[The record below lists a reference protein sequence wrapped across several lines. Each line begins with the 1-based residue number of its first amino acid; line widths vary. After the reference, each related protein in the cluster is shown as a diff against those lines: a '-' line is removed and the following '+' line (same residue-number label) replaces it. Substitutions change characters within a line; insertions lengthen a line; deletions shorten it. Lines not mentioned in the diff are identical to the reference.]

1 MVNKTMTFHAS
12 VHMVQVILG
21 CLAKAAAIWFAIS
34 VISITL
40 ILFAAHTWS
49 FLLRLKVTMEQFD
62 RTMPLPLFD
71 RRRKKNAKFNLRLTR
86 RQFSRAEGEMFEKLD
101 HAIDY
106 LIDTYE
112 LRKFSGSRE
121 ELLPPEFIAAQML
134 LQCRAEM
141 LREYTL
147 LPSLSY
153 LLKRR
158 LAYLMNRRRTW
169 V

>member
-1 MVNKTMTFHAS
+1 MAFHTT
-12 VHMVQVILG
+12 VHTLQVILG
-21 CLAKAAAIWFAIS
+21 WLAKMAAIWFAIS

-40 ILFAAHTWS
+40 ILFAVHAWS
-49 FLLRLKVTMEQFD
+49 LLLRLKVKMDEFD

-71 RRRKKNAKFNLRLTR
+71 RRRKKHPKFNLRLTR
-86 RQFSRAEGEMFEKLD
+86 RQFSRTEGEMFEKLD

-106 LIDTYE
+106 LIDTYD
-112 LRKFSGSRE
+112 LRKFSGIRN
-121 ELLPPEFIAAQML
+121 ELLPDEFIAAQRL

-141 LREYTL
+141 LKEYTP

-158 LAYLMNRRRTW
+158 LAYLMNRRQTW